1 MRLCSFVLTS
11 SVVACF
17 VADVSQSS
25 ETAQPR
31 GKIDRANDTIANRT
45 STISHF

>member
-11 SVVACF
+11 SVVAVVACF

-31 GKIDRANDTIANRT
+31 GKSKIDRNDT
-45 STISHF
+45 SISHF